1 MPSFFYCE
9 ATQSLT
15 AKRRNLRF
23 LLVERSGRA
32 QGLYRDSSPQGRDK
46 REDTVDRRYRIN
58 SYIRVPQ
65 VRLIDADGTQ
75 VGITPIQDAMKRA
88 QERGMDLVEISGA
101 SNPPVCKIIDFP
113 KFRYEQEKKERE
125 ARKKQKGGGLLKE
138 IRVRVRISDHDL
150 ETKLKHAREF
160 IGENNKVQATVVFM
174 GREMQHR
181 DLGMK
186 LLLRIA
192 ETLADISDIE
202 QRPNLLGNRLS
213 ITLMPKKLIK
223 K

>member
-9 ATQSLT
+9 ATQLLT

-101 SNPPVCKIIDFP
+101 SNPPVCILSTPGIAY
-113 KFRYEQEKKERE
+113 RQ
-125 ARKKQKGGGLLKE
+125 
-138 IRVRVRISDHDL
+138 ISTTL
-150 ETKLKHAREF
+150 Y
-160 IGENNKVQATVVFM
+160 
-174 GREMQHR
+174 
-181 DLGMK
+181 
-186 LLLRIA
+186 LRTGPAAGFFSMI
-192 ETLADISDIE
+192 
-202 QRPNLLGNRLS
+202 
-213 ITLMPKKLIK
+213 
-223 K
+223 